1 MATHHKSDAEIIATT
16 HNTAR
21 FFTEHRQV
29 ALILLIATFLW
40 GWYGYHNMPKRK
52 DPDIPVRV
60 ASAQCQWPGATTE
73 QVEQLITRPI
83 EQAVAQNTTIRPP
96 SPSNF
101 GIRSMSFPGL
111 AVVYVQLDDN
121 VKDKQKEFSDINL
134 KLNQLNAQLPRG
146 AGPIQFN
153 SNFGD
158 TAALMLTVASPNA
171 TPTEVALR
179 AIAIRKAI
187 EGTRAQLA
195 KDAPQPRVSVI
206 YAFPLSVAAG
216 PVRSNFESIAE
227 IARRNGTL
235 KDLHF
240 FDGPGYVGLDAST
253 SVDDETIRLR
263 GEQLIKNNFHRSEL
277 YPDAWAP
284 AIIRDPANTETELAK
299 VAGAKYS
306 YRQLDNYTDLIQR
319 TLQGVPETSTVTRS
333 GVLQEQIYLDYSQ
346 QRLAQYGYDPSKLKD
361 ILNAQNITLP
371 AGSLDVGPQD
381 LVINPSG
388 LFPDAPAIG
397 NVIIGVSSSNSPVY
411 LRDLVDI
418 SRTYQSPPT
427 FLNYL
432 TWRDDSGRWIRSR
445 AISLGINMRSGQQ
458 IDLFGRHVQ
467 EKLDG
472 IKHYLPDDLVI
483 VPTSSQPVQVKEQ
496 IDLFMDALYE
506 AIGLVVIVSLIG
518 FWEWRSAVLMAISIP
533 ITLAMTF
540 GVIYALGIDIQQVSV
555 ASLIIAL
562 GLLVDDPVVAG
573 DSIKR
578 MLAEGQ
584 PRLIAPWL
592 GPTKIA
598 TAIMYAT
605 ITNIVAYLPFLMITG
620 TTGEFI
626 YSLPVVMT
634 TALVCSRLASMTF
647 IPLLGYYIL
656 RPDKK
661 PEAPIEERRTSGFTG
676 RYATVAKFAIEHRWK
691 VAIGSLAFLLLG
703 AFLFSQL
710 KTSFFPDDVQYWS
723 YIDVWLPNDANFD
736 ATNRASQQV
745 EEIIH
750 EQADDWGKKHP
761 EKDGSPSH
769 ILRYV
774 TTWVGG
780 GSPRF
785 WFSVSPQPK
794 QLNYAQVLVQL
805 TDKEITPDFVA
816 QVQPVLSAKL
826 PGVRCDYRQLQTNP
840 INYPVEIR
848 VVSQADVGTAQ
859 SAQDIAELR
868 RIASKVEDIVRSA
881 PEADRVRNEWQKE
894 SFQVTLKINPDRA
907 NLAGITNLDVANSA
921 TSAMSGTTVTTL
933 QDGDKN
939 IPVVARLQMNER
951 ARLSDIQNLYVYSS
965 SSQDATKIPLVQV
978 SDIQN
983 SMTTNRVIRI
993 DHFREMSI
1001 FAFPAPGHLASEI
1014 TSVALPK
1021 LREFE
1026 KSVPPGYK
1034 ITVGGEYNKQQ
1045 DGFRNLTMVLIISVM
1060 AIYLALLFQFNNGIK
1075 PLLVFAAAPYG
1086 VAGAIAAL
1094 WVMNTSFGFMAFL
1107 GIASLIGVIVSHV
1120 IVLFDFIEERHA
1132 LGEPFEEAVIDAG
1145 IIRLR
1150 PVMITVGATVLAL
1163 FPLAMHGGPLWQPL
1177 CYAQIGGLTVATFIT
1192 LLMVP
1197 VFYSIFVLDLKI
1209 LTWEAEE
1216 QKRDG
1221 IAPAG
1226 AGPATAPAPSGD

>member
-1 MATHHKSDAEIIATT
+1 MTTHHKSDAEIIATT

-29 ALILLIATFLW
+29 GLILLVATFVW

-60 ASAQCQWPGATTE
+60 AAAQCQWPGATAE
-73 QVEQLITRPI
+73 QVEQLVTRPM
-83 EQAVAQNTTIRPP
+83 EQAAAQNTTIKPP

-101 GIRSMSFPGL
+101 GIRSLSFPGL
-111 AVVYVQLDDN
+111 AVVYIQLDDN
-121 VKDKQKEFSDINL
+121 VKDKQREFSDINL
-134 KLNQLNAQLPRG
+134 KMNQLQLPRG

-158 TAALMLTVASPNA
+158 TAALMLTVASPIV

-187 EGTRAQLA
+187 EQTRSAL
-195 KDAPQPRVSVI
+195 PRNSPEPRASII

-216 PVRSNFESIAE
+216 PVRENFENIAYIAE
-227 IARRNGTL
+227 RNGTL

-253 SVDDETIRLR
+253 TFDDETIRQR
-263 GEQLIKNNFHRSEL
+263 GEQLIKNNLQRSEL
-277 YPDAWAP
+277 YPDAWQP
-284 AIIRDPANTETELAK
+284 AIIRNPADTDAQLAK

-319 TLQGVPETSTVTRS
+319 TMQGVPETSTITRS
-333 GVLQEQIYLDYSQ
+333 GVLQEQIYLNYSQ

-371 AGSLDVGPQD
+371 AGSLEVGPQD

-432 TWRDDSGRWIRSR
+432 TWRDAGGNWVRSR

-458 IDLFGRHVQ
+458 IDLFGKHVNQ
-467 EKLDG
+467 KLDSL
-472 IKHYLPDDLVI
+472 KPYLPDDLVI

-518 FWEWRSAVLMAISIP
+518 FWEWQSAVLMAISIP

-540 GVIYALGIDIQQVSV
+540 GVIYMLGIDIQQVSV

-578 MLAEGQ
+578 MLAEGH
-584 PRLIAPWL
+584 PRIVAPWL

-605 ITNIVAYLPFLMITG
+605 LTNIVAYLPFLMITG

-634 TALVCSRLASMTF
+634 VALVCSRLASMTF
-647 IPLLGYYIL
+647 IPLLGYYLL
-656 RPDKK
+656 RPGK
-661 PEAPIEERRTSGFTG
+661 PEPPIEERRTKGFTG
-676 RYATVAKFAIEHRWK
+676 SYAAVAKFAIEHRWK
-691 VAIGSLAFLLLG
+691 VAIGSLAFLVLG
-703 AFLFSQL
+703 GFLFSQL
-710 KTSFFPDDVQYWS
+710 RTSFFPDDVQYWS

-736 ATNRASQQV
+736 ATNTAAQQV
-745 EEIIH
+745 EQIIRQ
-750 EQADDWGKKHP
+750 QADVWGKEHL
-761 EKDGSPSH
+761 EKDGSPSQ

-805 TDKEITPDFVA
+805 TDKDITPKFVD

-848 VVSQADVGTAQ
+848 VVSDADVS
-859 SAQDIAELR
+859 SARSAEDIAEMR
-868 RIASKVEDIVRSA
+868 KIASQVEDIVRSA
-881 PEADRVRNEWQKE
+881 VEARRVRNEWQKE
-894 SFQVTLKINPDRA
+894 SFQVTLQVNADRA
-907 NLAGITNLDVANSA
+907 NMAGITNLDVANSA

-951 ARLSDIQNLYVYSS
+951 SRLSDIQNLYVYSQ
-965 SSQDATKIPLVQV
+965 SSQDNTKIPLVQI

-983 SMTTNRVIRI
+983 SMTTNRIVRI

-1001 FAFPAPGHLASEI
+1001 YAFPAPGHLASEI
-1014 TSVALPK
+1014 TSAVIPK
-1021 LREFE
+1021 LKEFE
-1026 KSVPPGYK
+1026 KTMPPGYRVT
-1034 ITVGGEYNKQQ
+1034 IGGEYNKQQ
-1045 DGFRNLTMVLIISVM
+1045 DGFRNLTLVLIISVM
-1060 AIYLALLFQFNNGIK
+1060 VIYLALLFQFNNAIK

-1086 VAGAIAAL
+1086 VAGAIFGL

-1120 IVLFDFIEERHA
+1120 IVLFDFIEEMHA
-1132 LGEPFEEAVIDAG
+1132 KGEPFEEAVIDAG

-1150 PVMITVGATVLAL
+1150 PVMITVSATVLAL

-1197 VFYSIFVLDLKI
+1197 VLYSIFVLDLKI
-1209 LTWEAEE
+1209 LVWGPEKDSVNSDTL
-1216 QKRDG
+1216 
-1221 IAPAG
+1221 APASSS
-1226 AGPATAPAPSGD
+1226 PATAASGD

>member
-1 MATHHKSDAEIIATT
+1 MSIHHKSDAEIIATT

-29 ALILLIATFLW
+29 GLILLVATFVW
-40 GWYGYHNMPKRK
+40 GLYGYHNMPKRK

-60 ASAQCQWPGATTE
+60 AQAQCSWPGATAE
-73 QVEQLITRPI
+73 QVEQLVTRPL
-83 EQAVAQNTTIRPP
+83 EQAAAQNTTIRPP

-101 GIRSMSFPGL
+101 GLRSLSFPGL
-111 AVVYVQLDDN
+111 SVVYIQLDDN

-134 KLNQLNAQLPRG
+134 KMNQVNLPRG

-153 SNFGD
+153 SNFGN
-158 TAALMLTVASPNA
+158 TAALMLTVASPIVG
-171 TPTEVALR
+171 PTEIALR
-179 AIAIRKAI
+179 ANEIRKAVDQ
-187 EGTRAQLA
+187 TRAALP
-195 KDAPQPRVSVI
+195 KNSPQPRISII

-216 PVRSNFESIAE
+216 PVRTNFENIARIAE
-227 IARRNGTL
+227 RNGTL

-240 FDGPGYVGLDAST
+240 FQGPGYVGLDAS
-253 SVDDETIRLR
+253 SPLDNETIRQR
-263 GEQLIKNNFHRSEL
+263 GHQLIENNLQTDEI
-277 YPDAWAP
+277 YPDAWQP
-284 AIIRDPANTETELAK
+284 AIIRDPAETEPELAR

-306 YRQLDNYTDLIQR
+306 YQQLNNYTDLIQR
-319 TLQGVPETSTVTRS
+319 TLQGVPETSTVSRS
-333 GVLQEQIYLDYSQ
+333 GVLSEQIYLDYSQ

-371 AGSLDVGPQD
+371 AGSLQVGPQD
-381 LVINPSG
+381 LIVNPSG
-388 LFPDAPAIG
+388 LFPDAQAIG

-427 FLNYL
+427 YLNYL
-432 TWRDDSGRWIRSR
+432 TWLDANGNWVRSR

-458 IDLFGRHVQ
+458 IDLFGQHVN
-467 EKLDG
+467 EKLDSL
-472 IKHYLPDDLVI
+472 KPYLPDDLVI

-540 GVIYALGIDIQQVSV
+540 GIIYVLGIDIQQVSV

-578 MLAEGQ
+578 MLAEGH
-584 PRLIAPWL
+584 PRIVAPWL

-605 ITNIVAYLPFLMITG
+605 VTNIVAYLPFLMITG

-634 TALVCSRLASMTF
+634 VALISSRLASMTF
-647 IPLLGYYIL
+647 IPLLGYYLL
-656 RPDKK
+656 RPGK
-661 PEAPIEERRTSGFTG
+661 PEPPIEDRRSKGFTG
-676 RYATVAKFAIEHRWK
+676 WYARVAKFAIEHRWK
-691 VAIGSLAFLLLG
+691 VAIGSLAFLVLG
-703 AFLFSQL
+703 GFLFSQL

-736 ATNRASQQV
+736 ATNRAAQQV
-745 EEIIH
+745 EQIVR
-750 EQADDWGKKHP
+750 EQAALYGKQHP
-761 EKDGSPSH
+761 EKDGSPSQ

-774 TTWVGG
+774 STWVGG
-780 GSPRF
+780 GSTRF

-805 TDKEITPDFVA
+805 TDKDITPKFVD

-826 PGVRCDYRQLQTNP
+826 PGIRCDYRQLQTNP

-848 VVSQADVGTAQ
+848 VVSEADVSSNPVQ
-859 SAQDIAELR
+859 SAKDIATMR
-868 RIASKVEDIVRSA
+868 KIASQVGDIVRSA
-881 PEADRVRNEWQKE
+881 AEARRVRNEWEKD
-894 SFQVTLKINPDRA
+894 SFQVMLAIDPDRA
-907 NLAGITNLDVANSA
+907 NLAGITNMDVANSA

-933 QDGDKN
+933 QDGDNN
-939 IPVVARLQMNER
+939 IPVVARLKMNER
-951 ARLSDIQNLYVYSS
+951 ARLSDIQNLYVYSG
-965 SSQDATKIPLVQV
+965 SSQDNTKIPLVQI

-983 SMTTNRVIRI
+983 SMATNRIIRI

-1001 FAFPAPGHLASEI
+1001 YAFPAPGHLASEI
-1014 TSVALPK
+1014 TSVVIPK
-1021 LREFE
+1021 LAEFE
-1026 KSVPPGYK
+1026 KTMPPGYK
-1034 ITVGGEYNKQQ
+1034 VTIGGEYNKQQ
-1045 DGFRNLTMVLIISVM
+1045 DGFRNLAMVLVISVM
-1060 AIYLALLFQFNNGIK
+1060 AIYLALLFQFNNAIK

-1086 VAGAIAAL
+1086 VAGAIYGLA
-1094 WVMNTSFGFMAFL
+1094 VMRTSFGFMAFL

-1120 IVLFDFIEERHA
+1120 IVLFDFIEEMHA
-1132 LGEPFEEAVIDAG
+1132 KGEPFEEAVIDAG

-1150 PVMITVGATVLAL
+1150 PVMITVSATVLAL

-1197 VFYSIFVLDLKI
+1197 VLYSIFVLDLKI
-1209 LTWEAEE
+1209 LTWDAKEAAEVPE
-1216 QKRDG
+1216 NAKL
-1221 IAPAG
+1221 APAT
-1226 AGPATAPAPSGD
+1226 PATSRD

>member
-29 ALILLIATFLW
+29 GLILLLATFVW

-60 ASAQCQWPGATTE
+60 AAAQCQWPGATAE

-83 EQAVAQNTTIRPP
+83 EQAAAMNTTIRPP

-101 GIRSMSFPGL
+101 GIRSLSFPGMS
-111 AVVYVQLDDN
+111 VVYIQLDDN

-134 KLNQLNAQLPRG
+134 KLNQINLPRG

-158 TAALMLTVASPNA
+158 TAALMLTVASPVVG
-171 TPTEVALR
+171 PTEVSLR

-187 EGTRAQLA
+187 EETRAALPRN
-195 KDAPQPRVSVI
+195 APQPRVSVI

-216 PVRSNFESIAE
+216 PVRSIFESIAE
-227 IARRNGTL
+227 IAKRNGTL
-235 KDLHF
+235 KDVHF

-253 SVDDETIRLR
+253 ALDNETIRQR
-263 GEQLIKNNFHRSEL
+263 GEHLIQNNLQRSEL
-277 YPDAWAP
+277 YPDAWQP
-284 AIIRDPANTETELAK
+284 AIVRNPVDTEAELAA

-319 TLQGVPETSTVTRS
+319 TLQGVPETSTVSRS

-371 AGSLDVGPQD
+371 AGSLEVGPQD
-381 LVINPSG
+381 LIVNPSG

-432 TWRDDSGRWIRSR
+432 TWRDTSGKWVRSR
-445 AISLGINMRSGQQ
+445 AITLGVNMRSGQQ
-458 IDLFGRHVQ
+458 IDLFGEHVK
-467 EKLDG
+467 EKLDSL
-472 IKHYLPDDLVI
+472 KPYLPDDLVI

-506 AIGLVVIVSLIG
+506 AIGLVVVVSLLG
-518 FWEWRSAVLMAISIP
+518 FWEWRSAVL
-533 ITLAMTF
+533 TF
-540 GVIYALGIDIQQVSV
+540 GVIYVLRIDIQQVSV

-578 MLAEGQ
+578 MLAEDH
-584 PRLIAPWL
+584 PRIVAPWL

-598 TAIMYAT
+598 TAILYAT
-605 ITNIVAYLPFLMITG
+605 LTNIVAYLPFLMITG

-634 TALVCSRLASMTF
+634 VALVSSRLASMTF
-647 IPLLGYYIL
+647 IPLLGYYLL
-656 RPDKK
+656 RPGK
-661 PEAPIEERRTSGFTG
+661 PEPPIEERRARGFTG
-676 RYATVAKFAIEHRWK
+676 SYAAVAKFAIEHRWK
-691 VAIGSLAFLLLG
+691 VAIASLAFLVLG
-703 AFLFSQL
+703 GFLFSQL

-723 YIDVWLPNDANFD
+723 YVDVWLPNDANFA
-736 ATNRASQQV
+736 ATNQAAQQV
-745 EEIIH
+745 EQIIRQ
-750 EQADDWGKKHP
+750 QAEEWGKQHP

-805 TDKEITPDFVA
+805 TDKDITPKFVN
-816 QVQPVLSAKL
+816 QVQPILSAGL

-848 VVSQADVGTAQ
+848 VVSEADVSSTH
-859 SAQDIAELR
+859 SAEDIAEMR
-868 RIASKVEDIVRSA
+868 KITSQVEDIVRSA
-881 PEADRVRNEWQKE
+881 DEARRVRNEWQKE
-894 SFQVTLKINPDRA
+894 SFQVTLQVNPDRA

-951 ARLSDIQNLYVYSS
+951 ARLSDIQNLYVYSG
-965 SSQDATKIPLVQV
+965 SSQDNTKIPLVQI

-983 SMTTNRVIRI
+983 SMTTNRIVRI

-1014 TSVALPK
+1014 TNVVIPK
-1021 LREFE
+1021 LGEFE
-1026 KSVPPGYK
+1026 KTMPPGYK
-1034 ITVGGEYNKQQ
+1034 ITIGGEYNKQQ
-1045 DGFRNLTMVLIISVM
+1045 DGFRNLTMVLAISVV
-1060 AIYLALLFQFNNGIK
+1060 AIYLALLFQFNNAVK
-1075 PLLVFAAAPYG
+1075 PMLVFAAAPYG
-1086 VAGAIAAL
+1086 VAGAIYGL
-1094 WVMNTSFGFMAFL
+1094 WIMRTSFGFMAFL

-1120 IVLFDFIEERHA
+1120 IVLFDFIEEMHA
-1132 LGEPFEEAVIDAG
+1132 KGEPFEQAVIDAG

-1197 VFYSIFVLDLKI
+1197 VLYSIFVLDLKI
-1209 LTWEAEE
+1209 LTWDVKATETAQETHP
-1216 QKRDG
+1216 G
-1221 IAPAG
+1221 AASAPAVVG
-1226 AGPATAPAPSGD
+1226 G

>member
-29 ALILLIATFLW
+29 ALILLIAIFVW

-60 ASAQCQWPGATTE
+60 ASAQCQWPGATAE
-73 QVEQLITRPI
+73 QIEQLVTRPI
-83 EQAVAQNTTIRPP
+83 EQAAAQNTTIRPP

-111 AVVYVQLDDN
+111 SVVYIQLDDN

-158 TAALMLTVASPNA
+158 TAALMLTVASPNVTA
-171 TPTEVALR
+171 TEVALR

-187 EGTRAQLA
+187 EATRSELA
-195 KDAPQPRVSVI
+195 KNAPQPRVSII

-253 SVDDETIRLR
+253 SFGDETIRQR

-371 AGSLDVGPQD
+371 AGSLEVGPQD
-381 LVINPSG
+381 LLINPSG

-397 NVIIGVSSSNSPVY
+397 NVIVGVSSSNSPVY

-432 TWRDDSGRWIRSR
+432 TWRDPNGQWIRSR

-472 IKHYLPDDLVI
+472 IRHYLPDDLVM
-483 VPTSSQPVQVKEQ
+483 VHTSSQPVQVKEQ

-540 GVIYALGIDIQQVSV
+540 GVIYVLGIDIQQVSV

-584 PRLIAPWL
+584 PRIVAPWL

-626 YSLPVVMT
+626 YSLPIVMT

-647 IPLLGYYIL
+647 IPLLGYYLL

-661 PEAPIEERRTSGFTG
+661 PEAPIEERRTRGFTG
-676 RYATVAKFAIEHRWK
+676 RYAAVAKFAIEHRWK
-691 VAIGSLAFLLLG
+691 VAIGSLGFLLLG

-723 YIDVWLPNDANFD
+723 YVDVWLPNDANFD
-736 ATNRASQQV
+736 ATNQAAQQV
-745 EEIIH
+745 ERIIH

-794 QLNYAQVLVQL
+794 QLNYTQVLVQL
-805 TDKEITPDFVA
+805 TDKDITPDFVA

-859 SAQDIAELR
+859 SAQDMAELR
-868 RIASKVEDIVRSA
+868 RIASQVEDIVRSA

-894 SFQVTLKINPDRA
+894 SFQVSLKINPDRA

-951 ARLSDIQNLYVYSS
+951 ARLSDIQNLYVYSG
-965 SSQDATKIPLVQV
+965 SSQDATKIPLVQI
-978 SDIQN
+978 SEIQS
-983 SMTTNRVIRI
+983 SMTMNRIIRI

-1034 ITVGGEYNKQQ
+1034 VTVGGEYNKQQ
-1045 DGFRNLTMVLIISVM
+1045 DGFRNLTMVLVISVM

-1209 LTWEAEE
+1209 LTWETK
-1216 QKRDG
+1216 QDIPG
-1221 IAPAG
+1221 LVTSIPAN
-1226 AGPATAPAPSGD
+1226 PSTATASGD

>member
-16 HNTAR
+16 HNVAR

-29 ALILLIATFLW
+29 AIILLLATFLW
-40 GWYGYHNMPKRK
+40 GWYGYQHMPKRK

-60 ASAQCQWPGATTE
+60 AAAQCQWPGATAE
-73 QVEQLITRPI
+73 QVEQLVTRPM
-83 EQAVAQNTTIRPP
+83 EQAAAQNSTIRPS

-101 GIRSMSFPGL
+101 GIRSLSFPGL
-111 AVVYVQLDDN
+111 SIVYIQLDDS
-121 VKDKQKEFSDINL
+121 VKDKQKQFSDINL
-134 KLNQLNAQLPRG
+134 KMNQLNAQLPRG

-158 TAALMLTVASPNA
+158 TAALMLTVASPMV

-187 EGTRAQLA
+187 EETRSHLA
-195 KDAPQPRVSVI
+195 KNAPQPRVSVI

-216 PVRSNFESIAE
+216 PVRSTFENIAG
-227 IARRNGTL
+227 IAQKRGTL
-235 KDLHF
+235 ADLHF
-240 FDGPGYVGLDAST
+240 FEGPGYVGLDAST
-253 SVDDETIRLR
+253 SFDDETIRVR
-263 GEQLIKNNFHRSEL
+263 GGQLIRENLHRSEL
-277 YPDAWAP
+277 YPDAWQP
-284 AIIRDPANTETELAK
+284 AIIRDPAHTEAELAR
-299 VAGAKYS
+299 VAGPKYS

-319 TLQGVPETSTVTRS
+319 TVQGVPEASTVTRS
-333 GVLQEQIYLDYSQ
+333 GVLPEQIYLDYSQ

-371 AGSLDVGPQD
+371 AGSLEVGPQD
-381 LVINPSG
+381 LSINPSG

-397 NVIIGVSSSNSPVY
+397 NVIIGVSASNSPVY
-411 LRDLVDI
+411 LRDLVNI

-432 TWRDDSGRWIRSR
+432 TWRGADGNWIRSR
-445 AISLGINMRSGQQ
+445 AITLGVNMRSGQQ

-472 IKHYLPDDLVI
+472 VKHYLPDDLVI

-506 AIGLVVIVSLIG
+506 AIVLVVIVSLIG

-540 GVIYALGIDIQQVSV
+540 GFIYMIGIDIQQVSV

-584 PRLIAPWL
+584 PRIVAPWL
-592 GPTKIA
+592 GPTRIA
-598 TAIMYAT
+598 TAILYAT

-634 TALVCSRLASMTF
+634 VALVCSRLASMTF
-647 IPLLGYYIL
+647 IPLLGYYLL

-661 PEAPIEERRTSGFTG
+661 PEAPIEERRTTGFTG
-676 RYATVAKFAIEHRWK
+676 QYAALATFAIEHRWK
-691 VAIGSLAFLLLG
+691 VAIGSLAFLVLAG
-703 AFLFSQL
+703 FLFSRL

-723 YIDVWLPNDANFD
+723 YVDVWLPNDANFD
-736 ATNRASQQV
+736 ATNQAAQEV
-745 EEIIH
+745 ELIIRQ
-750 EQADDWGKKHP
+750 QADEWDKHHP
-761 EKDGSPSH
+761 HKSGSG
-769 ILRYV
+769 ILQYV

-785 WFSVSPQPK
+785 WFSASPQPK

-805 TDKEITPDFVA
+805 TDKDLTPDFVN
-816 QVQPVLSAKL
+816 QVQPILSAKL

-868 RIASKVEDIVRSA
+868 RISSGVEDILRSA
-881 PEADRVRNEWQKE
+881 PEAVRVRNEWQKE
-894 SFQVTLKINPDRA
+894 SFQVTLNIDPDRA

-921 TSAMSGTTVTTL
+921 TGAMSGTTVTTL

-939 IPVVARLQMNER
+939 IPVVARLQQSER
-951 ARLSDIQNLYVYSS
+951 SRLSDIQNLYVYSS
-965 SSQDATKIPLVQV
+965 SSQDTTKIPLVQV
-978 SDIQN
+978 SDIKN
-983 SMTTNRVIRI
+983 SMLTDRIIRI

-1001 FAFPAPGHLASEI
+1001 YAFPAPGHLASEI
-1014 TSVALPK
+1014 TTIALPK
-1021 LREFE
+1021 LKEFQ
-1026 KSVPPGYK
+1026 KTVPPGYK
-1034 ITVGGEYNKQQ
+1034 ITVGGEYDKQQ
-1045 DGFRNLTMVLIISVM
+1045 DGFRNLAVVLAISIS
-1060 AIYLALLFQFNNGIK
+1060 AIYLALLFQFNNAVK
-1075 PLLVFAAAPYG
+1075 PFLVFAAAPYG
-1086 VAGAIAAL
+1086 VAGALIGL

-1120 IVLFDFIEERHA
+1120 IVLFDFIEEMHA
-1132 LGEPFEEAVIDAG
+1132 KGEPFEEAVIDAG

-1177 CYAQIGGLTVATFIT
+1177 CYAQIGGLTVATFVT

-1197 VFYSIFVLDLKI
+1197 VLYSIFVLDLKI
-1209 LTWEAEE
+1209 LTWDEKPKAVDSE
-1216 QKRDG
+1216 KHSAASPATP
-1221 IAPAG
+1221 APAE
-1226 AGPATAPAPSGD
+1226 S